1 MTNDIFVANL
11 VRVSVNEDSAS
22 EIPSYFDPG
31 YIDSEQIAAFPIV
44 GFSNQVSSL
53 EDYREDFTVKL
64 TGDQTIQDTVISVY
78 ETDSEFSDILDT
90 ALLNKKKLR
99 FRNLYVVDGE
109 VTRERQSGLYHIFDA
124 YVIKK
129 ETTGS
134 DTSAVI
140 NNYTLSPDGKLYS
153 GYAEYSTPLNVGDYG
168 VGAGTEEIEGVKDL
182 GLLTGNRWVTV
193 DGINTDNP
201 YNSGTSAMA
210 IQHPSGQG
218 WELIGSSIGNPSI
231 RIRNKQMNPDGT
243 VRESNWVK
251 VYTELEKPTT
261 EDIGALPITG
271 GTLQGSLTI
280 QEYLT
285 VRKKIN
291 APLAEIDKLNTKEIQ
306 SDSVKVKGQEVYSPT
321 NKPLPIDINAV
332 AQGETLDAGTF

>member
-11 VRVSVNEDSAS
+11 VKVAVNKDAS
-22 EIPSYFDPG
+22 TDIPSYFDPG
-31 YIDSEQIAAFPIV
+31 YIESENIAAFPVV
-44 GFSNQVSSL
+44 GFSNQISTL
-53 EDYREDFTVKL
+53 EDYREDFEVKL
-64 TGDQTIQDTVISVY
+64 TGDQTAQDTVISIF
-78 ETDSEFSDILDT
+78 ETDDEVSNILDD
-90 ALLNKKKLR
+90 ALINKKRIR
-99 FRNLYVVDGE
+99 FRNLYVVDE
-109 VTRERQSGLYHIFDA
+109 ETSRTRQSGLYHIFDA
-124 YVIKK
+124 YVTKK
-129 ETTGS
+129 ETSGS
-134 DTSAVI
+134 ANSVVT
-140 NNYTLSPDGKLYS
+140 NNYTLSPDGKLFS

-182 GLLTGNRWVTV
+182 GLLTGNRWITV
-193 DGINTDNP
+193 DGVNTDNP

-218 WELIGSSIGNPSI
+218 WELIGASIGNPSI

-243 VRESNWVK
+243 IKESNWVK

-306 SDSVKVKGQEVYSPT
+306 SDSVKVNGQEVYSPT

>member
-11 VRVSVNEDSAS
+11 VRVSVNEEATS

-31 YIDSEQIAAFPIV
+31 YIETENVAAFPVV
-44 GFSNQVSSL
+44 GFSNQVQSL
-53 EDYREDFTVKL
+53 EDYREDFEVKL
-64 TGDQTIQDTVISVY
+64 SGDQTIDNTVLSIFESDDEV
-78 ETDSEFSDILDT
+78 SELLDN
-90 ALLNKKKLR
+90 ALMNKKKLR
-99 FRNLYVVDGE
+99 FRNLYVVDSE
-109 VTRERQSGLYHIFDA
+109 HTRERQSGLYHIFDA
-124 YVIKK
+124 YVTKK
-129 ETTGS
+129 ETNGS
-134 DTSAVI
+134 ESSAVI
-140 NNYTLSPDGKLYS
+140 NNYTLSPDGKLFS

-182 GLLTGNRWVTV
+182 GLLTGNRWITV

-218 WELIGSSIGNPSI
+218 WELIGASIGNPSI

-243 VRESNWVK
+243 INESNWVK

-271 GTLQGSLTI
+271 GTLLGSLTI
-280 QEYLT
+280 QDYLT
-285 VRKKIN
+285 VRKKVE
-291 APLAEIDKLNTKEIQ
+291 APQAEFDNLNTKEIQ

-321 NKPLPIDINAV
+321 NKPTPVDVNAV